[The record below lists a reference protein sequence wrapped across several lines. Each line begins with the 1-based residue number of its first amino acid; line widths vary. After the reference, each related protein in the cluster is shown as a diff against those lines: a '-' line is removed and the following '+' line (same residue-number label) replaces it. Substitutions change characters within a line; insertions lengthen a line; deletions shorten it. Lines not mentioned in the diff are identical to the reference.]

1 MSLQLGFPLM
11 LLAAMVQSTVLP
23 RLRILGGQPDL
34 VLLLVLAWAILDHE
48 REGMA
53 WAFVGGLLLDLL
65 SGAPLGLSAL
75 IMVPITYLIG
85 ITEAQVYRSSVAF
98 SLLLTAGGVFA
109 YHILYLLLLNALLG
123 YPVAW
128 AASLRYVT
136 IPSVLFD
143 MILIIPILRL
153 LAHPY
158 EQLHPR
164 QITLQSG

>member
-23 RLRILGGQPDL
+23 RLRIFGGQPDL

-48 REGMA
+48 SEGMV

-75 IMVPITYLIG
+75 LMVPITYLIG
-85 ITEAQVYRSSVAF
+85 LTEAQVYRGSVAF

-109 YHILYLLLLNALLG
+109 YHILYLLLLNVLVG
-123 YPVAW
+123 YPVVW
-128 AASLRYVT
+128 AASFWYVT
-136 IPSVLFD
+136 MPSALFD
-143 MILIIPILRL
+143 VILIVPILRV
-153 LAHPY
+153 LARPY
-158 EQLHPR
+158 ERLHR
-164 QITLQSG
+164 RHVTLQSG